1 MPNPLLDLQG
11 RGQSVWYDT
20 ISRGMITSGEL
31 QRLIAGDGVRGVT
44 SNPAIFEKAIAGS
57 SHYKGVLGHLAESG
71 QSPMEIYEAIAVE
84 DIQWGADLLL
94 PVYEESGGS
103 DGFISLEVS
112 PHLARDTQASIGE
125 ALRLAAS
132 VGRPNLMIKVP
143 GTPEGLPAVEHL
155 VGEGLNINITLL
167 FARRNY
173 VEVAEGP
180 TCPVSKSSSVAAAIR
195 TPYRVSQAFS

>member
-1 MPNPLLDLQG
+1 MFATAGCEGDISGAEQRQSLSCLTLAVLFHGDSEKTEMPNPLLDLQG

-84 DIQWGADLLL
+84 DIQ
-94 PVYEESGGS
+94 
-103 DGFISLEVS
+103 
-112 PHLARDTQASIGE
+112 
-125 ALRLAAS
+125 
-132 VGRPNLMIKVP
+132 
-143 GTPEGLPAVEHL
+143 
-155 VGEGLNINITLL
+155 
-167 FARRNY
+167 
-173 VEVAEGP
+173 
-180 TCPVSKSSSVAAAIR
+180 
-195 TPYRVSQAFS
+195 